1 MEMAAPEKL
10 RITRQRKAILD
21 CLRGVETHPTADE
34 IYRMVR
40 RRMPKVSLGTVY
52 RNLELLCEHGEI
64 LKLELGGSQRRYDG
78 NLKKHYH
85 IRCIQCGRVGDIMI
99 NPTSIPE
106 SFSVKHKEFDII
118 GHRLDFQGICQDCK
132 RKLKQ
137 QAKSGSKKKTHTSK
151 S

>member
-1 MEMAAPEKL
+1 MSLPEKL

-21 CLRGVETHPTADE
+21 CLRGVDTHPTADE

-52 RNLELLCEHGEI
+52 RNLELLCQYGEI

-85 IRCIQCGRVGDIMI
+85 VRCVNCGRVGDILI

-106 SFSVKHKEFDII
+106 TFSLKHEEFEIT
-118 GHRLDFQGICQDCK
+118 GHRLDFLGICMDCK
-132 RKLKQ
+132 RK
-137 QAKSGSKKKTHTSK
+137 KKKTK
-151 S
+151 KK

>member
-1 MEMAAPEKL
+1 MDASEKI

-21 CLRGVETHPTADE
+21 CLRGVDTHPTADE
-34 IYRMVR
+34 IYQMVR

-52 RNLELLCEHGEI
+52 RNLELLCQYGEI

-85 IRCIQCGRVGDIMI
+85 VRCVQCGRVGDIVI
-99 NPTSIPE
+99 NPTTIPE
-106 SFSVKHKEFDII
+106 TFSLKHEEFEIT
-118 GHRLDFQGICQDCK
+118 GHRLDFLGICSDCK
-132 RKLKQ
+132 RKKKPR
-137 QAKSGSKKKTHTSK
+137 AKNGSVKKPNKSK